1 MNTELTDAQRADIRQ
16 MARDV
21 MADKDGMAEIDRD
34 LIGYSKVRIDLPLR
48 DTRMMAKH
56 LELLAAA
63 AACYAA
69 PFRVFRE
76 VERAGRNYEIFH
88 TFIDGW
94 PWADEWW
101 KPKDRR
107 ADLVRAG
114 ALILAEIDRIDRIR
128 FPIP

>member
-63 AACYAA
+63 IDRA
-69 PFRVFRE
+69 RVILSYQQKDERGSILAVRGLLRE
-76 VERAGRNYEIFH
+76 ANKKVNAYRRI
-88 TFIDGW
+88 
-94 PWADEWW
+94 
-101 KPKDRR
+101 R
-107 ADLVRAG
+107 AD
-114 ALILAEIDRIDRIR
+114 
-128 FPIP
+128 